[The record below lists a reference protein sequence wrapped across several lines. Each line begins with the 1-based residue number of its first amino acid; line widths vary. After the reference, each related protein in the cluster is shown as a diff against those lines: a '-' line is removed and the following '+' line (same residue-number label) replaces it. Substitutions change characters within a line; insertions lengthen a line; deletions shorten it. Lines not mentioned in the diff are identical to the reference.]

1 MRGEYDLI
9 DYPFSERY
17 PSELSL
23 SYSVSEFYILPCLN
37 LIVDQACSNEGQ
49 MTNEMYLYSVD
60 HGGRASMEKNE
71 KETRIEKGRQH

>member
-23 SYSVSEFYILPCLN
+23 SYSVSEFYILPCLK
-37 LIVDQACSNEGQ
+37 LIVDQACSNEG
-49 MTNEMYLYSVD
+49 
-60 HGGRASMEKNE
+60 
-71 KETRIEKGRQH
+71 